1 MSKAFRLALALS
13 AGLIGGMSLSAPAS
27 AESRYY
33 DHATNSW
40 KSADQAPSRRMSQS
54 MRKPA
59 KQFMRTNVRIDTS
72 EAPGTIIVDSE
83 RKFLYYVNAPGRATR
98 YGVGVGREGFGWS
111 GDMKV
116 GRKAEWPGW
125 TPPKEMIAR
134 EKAVGRII
142 PAYMEGGPNNPL
154 GAAAL
159 YLYRNG
165 QDSIFR
171 IHGTNQPW
179 TIGQN
184 MSSGCIRMMNEDVQ
198 DLYSR
203 AGKGTKVVV
212 IGPDGAGRQNIYREA
227 GLIGSGRGLLDAI
240 FGG

>member
-13 AGLIGGMSLSAPAS
+13 AGLLGGMTLSAH
-27 AESRYY
+27 AEDRYY

-40 KSADQAPSRRMSQS
+40 KSADQAPSRRLSPTMK
-54 MRKPA
+54 KPA
-59 KQFMRTNVRIDTS
+59 RQFLRTSVSIDTR

-111 GDMKV
+111 GNMKV

-125 TPPKEMIAR
+125 TPPKEMIVR
-134 EKAVGRII
+134 EAANGHII
-142 PAYMEGGPNNPL
+142 PPYMEGGPNNPL
-154 GAAAL
+154 GARAL

-184 MSSGCIRMMNEDVQ
+184 MSSGCIRMMNEDVT
-198 DLYSR
+198 DLYER
-203 AGKGTKVVV
+203 VPVGTRV
-212 IGPDGAGRQNIYREA
+212 IVI
-227 GLIGSGRGLLDAI
+227 
-240 FGG
+240 